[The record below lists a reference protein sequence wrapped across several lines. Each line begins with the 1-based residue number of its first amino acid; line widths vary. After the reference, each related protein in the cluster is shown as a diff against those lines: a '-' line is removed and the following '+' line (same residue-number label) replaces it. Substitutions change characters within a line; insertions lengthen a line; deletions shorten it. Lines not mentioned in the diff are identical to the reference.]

1 MPIVPRM
8 SQLPNKGAKIR
19 GDKERERKRE
29 RERRKEK
36 KEKRKDTG
44 FPVSRDS
51 CNGVSMSD
59 IQGTSIFHF
68 LPGSIWL

>member
-29 RERRKEK
+29 REREGK
-36 KEKRKDTG
+36 KRKK
-44 FPVSRDS
+44 REKIQDS
-51 CNGVSMSD
+51 
-59 IQGTSIFHF
+59 Q
-68 LPGSIWL
+68 